1 MNKENTKPMN
11 GDNGSEGNP
20 GYFIPNNREG
30 RRNTKKV
37 EIRLRKKVA
46 KAFDMMTKEEQANAY
61 AAIME
66 ATGKAQAELRRLQA
80 EKEKHDDNTDDPG
93 DDSIRTDS

>member
-1 MNKENTKPMN
+1 MR
-11 GDNGSEGNP
+11 
-20 GYFIPNNREG
+20 NREQ
-30 RRNTKKV
+30 RRNSKKA
-37 EIRLRKKVA
+37 EIRLRKKVG
-46 KAFDMMTKEEQANAY
+46 KAFDMMTKEEQANAF

-80 EKEKHDDNTDDPG
+80 EKENHDDNTDDPG

>member
-1 MNKENTKPMN
+1 MR
-11 GDNGSEGNP
+11 
-20 GYFIPNNREG
+20 NREQ
-30 RRNTKKV
+30 RRNSKKA

-46 KAFDMMTKEEQANAY
+46 KAFDMMTPEEQANAY

-66 ATGKAQAELRRLQA
+66 ATGKAKSELRRLQLQ
-80 EKEKHDDNTDDPG
+80 KEKHEDDNTDDPG

>member
-1 MNKENTKPMN
+1 MR
-11 GDNGSEGNP
+11 
-20 GYFIPNNREG
+20 NREQ
-30 RRNTKKV
+30 RRNTKKA

-66 ATGKAQAELRRLQA
+66 ATGKAKSELRRLQA
-80 EKEKHDDNTDDPG
+80 QKEKNDDNTDDPG

>member
-1 MNKENTKPMN
+1 MR
-11 GDNGSEGNP
+11 
-20 GYFIPNNREG
+20 NREQ
-30 RRNTKKV
+30 RRNTKKQ

-66 ATGKAQAELRRLQA
+66 ATGKAKSELRRLQLQ
-80 EKEKHDDNTDDPG
+80 KERNEDG
-93 DDSIRTDS
+93 EA

>member
-1 MNKENTKPMN
+1 MR
-11 GDNGSEGNP
+11 
-20 GYFIPNNREG
+20 NREQ
-30 RRNTKKV
+30 RRNSKKA

-46 KAFDMMTKEEQANAY
+46 KAFDMMTPEEQANAY

-66 ATGKAQAELRRLQA
+66 ATGKAKSELRRLQLQ
-80 EKEKHDDNTDDPG
+80 KEKKDDNTDDPG

>member
-1 MNKENTKPMN
+1 MR
-11 GDNGSEGNP
+11 
-20 GYFIPNNREG
+20 NREQ
-30 RRNTKKV
+30 RRNTKKQ

-66 ATGKAQAELRRLQA
+66 ATGKAKSELRRLQLQ
-80 EKEKHDDNTDDPG
+80 KERNDDNTDDPG

>member
-1 MNKENTKPMN
+1 MR
-11 GDNGSEGNP
+11 
-20 GYFIPNNREG
+20 NREQ
-30 RRNTKKV
+30 RRNTKKA

-66 ATGKAQAELRRLQA
+66 ATGKAKSELRRLQA
-80 EKEKHDDNTDDPG
+80 QKEKHEDG
-93 DDSIRTDS
+93 EA